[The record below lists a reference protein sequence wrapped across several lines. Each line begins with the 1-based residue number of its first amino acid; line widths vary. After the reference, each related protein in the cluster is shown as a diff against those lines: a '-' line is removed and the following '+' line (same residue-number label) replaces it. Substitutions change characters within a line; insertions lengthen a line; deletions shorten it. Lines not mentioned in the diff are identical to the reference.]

1 MPYNIGP
8 VCPLC
13 DEPYEPTDRDL
24 PEGFCDP
31 CAEGIYGET
40 PYEGLPKSVRDLLGL
55 TLVDIL

>member
-13 DEPYEPTDRDL
+13 DESYEPSGRDL

-31 CAEGIYGET
+31 CAEAISGEIAH
-40 PYEGLPKSVRDLLGL
+40 EGLPKSVRDLLGL
-55 TLVDIL
+55 TLIDIL